1 MASWGDPRAMNPP
14 AAQHSGSPT
23 PASAPSYSKREQRGW
38 YMYDWANAT
47 FHSTVVTL
55 FLGPYLTELAKAAA
69 GPDGR
74 VHPLGIPVDPRS
86 WWGYLISLS
95 VVTQIF
101 GLPLAGTIADFSSHK
116 KQLLALFAYTGA
128 LSTAAMFFLRGS
140 EYLAGGALFLVANLA
155 FGAATVV
162 YNSFLPDIAPP
173 ERRDAVSST
182 GWGIGYLAGGLLLA
196 LNLALFA
203 KAKSFGLSTALAVR
217 INLASAGL
225 WWALFCIVPLLTLR
239 NRPAGRRRADG
250 ERVLDSVR
258 AFAATLRD
266 MRRYPETLRFLIAFL
281 LYSDAVQAVIALS
294 SQFGSDELKISMTDL
309 TELILMVQFVAF
321 FGSFVFDW
329 IAKWIGAKP
338 AVILSLLIWAG
349 VLIALYVSVRTERQF
364 FIVGAVVGMVLGGTQ
379 ALSRSMFSL
388 MIPKGREAE
397 YFGIYE
403 ISDKGTSW
411 LCPLLFGLALQ
422 FTGSYRLSILSLITF
437 FIGGLL
443 VLLTVNVS
451 HAAAEAA
458 S

>member
-1 MASWGDPRAMNPP
+1 MASRDILRAMNP
-14 AAQHSGSPT
+14 QT
-23 PASAPSYSKREQRGW
+23 APSATAVLPYSKREQRGW

-55 FLGPYLTELAKAAA
+55 FLGPYLTVLAKAAA

-86 WWGYLISLS
+86 WWGYLISVS

-101 GLPLAGTIADFSSHK
+101 VLPLAGTIADFSPNK
-116 KQLLALFAYTGA
+116 KRLLALFAYTGA
-128 LSTAAMFFLRGS
+128 LATAAMFFLQGA
-140 EYLAGGALFLVANLA
+140 EYLAGGVLFLIANLA
-155 FGAATVV
+155 FGAAMVV

-196 LNLALFA
+196 LNLALFTKA
-203 KAKSFGLSTALAVR
+203 KAFGISDSLAVR
-217 INLASAGL
+217 INLASSGV
-225 WWALFCIVPLLTLR
+225 WWALFCVFPMITLR
-239 NRPAGRRRADG
+239 NRPAGRARALG
-250 ERVLDSVR
+250 EGFEDSVR
-258 AFAATLRD
+258 EFVGTLRD
-266 MRRYPETLRFLIAFL
+266 MRHYPQTLRFLIAFL

-294 SQFGSDELKISMTDL
+294 AQFGSDELKMSMTDL
-309 TELILMVQFVAF
+309 TEMILMVQFLAF
-321 FGSFVFDW
+321 FGSFLFDW

-338 AVILSLLIWAG
+338 AVIVSLLIWTG
-349 VLIALYVSVRTERQF
+349 VLVSMYVSVRTERQF
-364 FIVGAVVGMVLGGTQ
+364 FIVAAVVALVLGGTQ
-379 ALSRSMFSL
+379 ALSRSLFSL

-437 FIGGLL
+437 FLAGLL
-443 VLLTVNVS
+443 VLLTVNIR

-458 S
+458 N